1 MSEIPELRVAT
12 REAKNKLDEVAVVI
26 ELTLISIIQ
35 AMVLGVLVTFSI
47 PVIIEYQ
54 FEYWPYVVV
63 GLVAILI
70 FWSRTLIHTLSFIGW
85 PLEMGHTYIYFAAT
99 LVEGLLLSQVNN
111 PANWFALSAVYF
123 AVAWF
128 LYYWDRRVML
138 TRVSEYNTASEKK
151 LHNDMIADQ
160 EKNMKFYMPA
170 GVVFNAVAWWLVV
183 TFPALFIEN
192 HWHVALALYSVVV
205 GAWYLRESGQILH
218 RRQGWILTRYAHLR
232 VPIVTEEEE
241 LLRAPQTPR

>member
-35 AMVLGVLVTFSI
+35 AMALGVLVTFSI
-47 PVIIEYQ
+47 PVIAEYH
-54 FEYWPYVVV
+54 FEYWLYVVL
-63 GLVAILI
+63 GLLAILI

-111 PANWFALSAVYF
+111 PAAWFALSTVYF
-123 AVAWF
+123 ALAWF
-128 LYYWDRRVML
+128 LYYWDRRVMMS
-138 TRVSEYNTASEKK
+138 RAEEYNTETERK

-160 EKNMKFYMPA
+160 EQNLKFYMPA
-170 GVVFNAVAWWLVV
+170 GVAFNALAWWLIV
-183 TFPALFIEN
+183 TFPNLFIEE
-192 HWHVALALYSVVV
+192 HWHIVLAVWSIVV
-205 GAWYLRESGQILH
+205 GIWYVREGGIILH
-218 RRQGWILTRYAHLR
+218 RRQGWILYRYTRQRL
-232 VPIVTEEEE
+232 PIVTEEEE
-241 LLRAPQTPR
+241 LLRPAQTPR